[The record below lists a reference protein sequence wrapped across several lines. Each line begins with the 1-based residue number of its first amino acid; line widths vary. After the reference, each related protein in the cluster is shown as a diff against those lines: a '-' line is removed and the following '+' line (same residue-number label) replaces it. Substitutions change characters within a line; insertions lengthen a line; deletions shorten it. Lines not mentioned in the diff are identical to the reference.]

1 MRKHKTFSLSSLF
14 AIGLTISF
22 LLTPAGLSNWFPS
35 SAILFEGKAYA
46 TLPPPSQTPEF
57 RAFWVDAFNP
67 GFKTP
72 QEVTKLIADAKLANA
87 NAIVAQVR
95 RRGDAFYTSAIEP
108 RTIDPSVPPGF
119 DPLQDLIDKAHA
131 ESIEVHAWMVTL
143 PVVSG
148 KKLPTGHVWQTH
160 GPNAPGRDNWA
171 MLTYSGEAQG
181 YLDPGHPDALDYT
194 VSVYLD
200 LLKRYDVDGVQLDY
214 VRYGGPNWGYNPTS
228 IARFNQQ
235 SGRTGKPAPTDPQWM
250 QWRREQVTNL
260 VRKLY
265 VEALAIKPRVKVTAA
280 TIAWGDGP
288 TNDAGWY
295 KTQPYR
301 EVLQDWRAWLEEGII
316 DMAMPMTYQREYKR
330 SQKQAYDRWIEYA
343 KDHQYNRQIAIGP
356 GNYLNYIEDTL
367 EQIRRAEAPSARGNR
382 VAGTVLYSYA
392 SSNLYAN
399 VELRSG
405 ASSRDLPRQ
414 PWKYVPQSNDFFYN
428 ALSHPAEYVDGA
440 TGKTVETVPVWTMP
454 VAIPDMPWKSRPR
467 AGAIAGNLQ
476 QCDRTCDGASLTLQS
491 IRGDG
496 EVRQLRADG
505 TGWFGA
511 IELTPGTYQLKV
523 DGSRIQQTV
532 NVVAGEVTKVNFASL

>member
-1 MRKHKTFSLSSLF
+1 MRNTKTFFLSSLF
-14 AIGLTISF
+14 LIGLTISF
-22 LLTPAGLSNWFPS
+22 LLTPGWFSNFPS
-35 SAILFEGKAYA
+35 RANA
-46 TLPPPSQTPEF
+46 TMPPPTQTAEF

-72 QEVTKLIADAKLANA
+72 QEVTKLIADAQRANA

-108 RTIDPSVPPGF
+108 RTLDPNVPPGF

-131 ESIEVHAWMVTL
+131 AGIEVHAWMVTL

-148 KKLPTGHVWQTH
+148 TKLPAGHVWQQH
-160 GPNAPGRDNWA
+160 GPSAPGSDNWA
-171 MLTYSGEAQG
+171 MLTYGGEAQG

-214 VRYGGPNWGYNPTS
+214 VRYGGPTWGYNPTA

-235 SGRTGKPAPTDPQWM
+235 TGRSGKPAPTDPAWM
-250 QWRREQVTNL
+250 QWRRDQVTNL

-265 VEALAIKPRVKVTAA
+265 VESLAIKPRVKITAA

-288 TNDAGWY
+288 KNDAGWY
-295 KTQPYR
+295 QTQPYK
-301 EVLQDWRAWLEEGII
+301 EVLQDWRAWLEEGIV

-330 SQKQAYDRWIEYA
+330 SQKLAYDHWIEYA

-367 EQIRRAEAPSARGNR
+367 AQVRRAEDPSAKGNH

-392 SSNLYAN
+392 SSNVYTN

-405 ASSRDLPRQ
+405 GSGDLPRQ
-414 PWKYVPQSNDFFYN
+414 PWKYVPQSNDLFYT
-428 ALSHPAEYVDGA
+428 ALSQPSQYVDAA
-440 TGKTVETVPVWTMP
+440 TGKTYETQPVWATAAA
-454 VAIPDMPWKSRPR
+454 VPDMPWKSRPTT
-467 AGAIAGNLQ
+467 GAIAGNLQ
-476 QCDRTCDGASLTLQS
+476 RCDSLRDSFAARTCDGASLTLQS
-491 IRGDG
+491 IDAAGK
-496 EVRQLRADG
+496 VRQLRADG
-505 TGWFGA
+505 KGWFGA
-511 IELTPGTYQLKV
+511 IELSPGTYQLKV
-523 DGSRIQQTV
+523 DGSQIQQTV
-532 NVVAGEVTKVNFASL
+532 NVVAGEVTKINLGAS

>member
-1 MRKHKTFSLSSLF
+1 MSSLF

-22 LLTPAGLSNWFPS
+22 LLTPGWLSNLFPNR
-35 SAILFEGKAYA
+35 AIAIMPA
-46 TLPPPSQTPEF
+46 QTPTSEF

-72 QEVTKLIADAKLANA
+72 QEVTKLIADAQKANA

-108 RTIDPSVPPGF
+108 RTTDPNVPAGF

-131 ESIEVHAWMVTL
+131 AGIEVHAWMVTL

-148 KKLPTGHVWQTH
+148 GKLPANHVWQQH
-160 GPNAPGRDNWA
+160 GPNAPGKDNWA
-171 MLTYSGEAQG
+171 MLISSGEAKG
-181 YLDPGHPDALDYT
+181 FLDPGNPDALDYT

-235 SGRTGKPAPTDPQWM
+235 NGRSGKPAASDPLWM
-250 QWRREQVTNL
+250 QWRRDQVTNL

-265 VEALAIKPRVKVTAA
+265 VEAMAIKPRVKITAA

-288 TNDAGWY
+288 ANDAGWY

-301 EVLQDWRAWLEEGII
+301 EVLQDWRAWLEEGIL
-316 DMAMPMTYQREYKR
+316 DMAMPMTYQREYKPQ
-330 SQKQAYDRWIEYA
+330 QKMGYDHWIEYA

-367 EQIRRAEAPSARGNR
+367 GQIRRAEAPSAKGNR

-392 SSNLYAN
+392 STNIYSN

-405 ASSRDLPRQ
+405 GSGDLPRQ
-414 PWKYVPQSNDFFYN
+414 PWKFLSQSNDWFYN
-428 ALSHPAEYVDGA
+428 ALSQPSQYVDGA
-440 TGKTVETVPVWTMP
+440 TGKTVQTQPVWATP
-454 VAIPDMPWKSRPR
+454 AGIPDMPWKSRPT

-476 QCDRTCDGASLTLQS
+476 QCQGSCDGAGLTLQAVNA
-491 IRGDG
+491 GG
-496 EVRQLRADG
+496 KVRQLRADG
-505 TGWFGA
+505 KGWFGA
-511 IELTPGTYQLKV
+511 IELSPGSYQLKV
-523 DGSRIQQTV
+523 DGSQIQQTV
-532 NVVAGEVTKVNFASL
+532 NVVAGEVTKVNFAAS

>member
-1 MRKHKTFSLSSLF
+1 MRNTKTFFLSSLF
-14 AIGLTISF
+14 LIGLTISF
-22 LLTPAGLSNWFPS
+22 LLTPGWFSNFPS
-35 SAILFEGKAYA
+35 RASA
-46 TLPPPSQTPEF
+46 TMPPQTQTTEF

-72 QEVTKLIADAKLANA
+72 QEVTKLIADAQRANA

-108 RTIDPSVPPGF
+108 RTLDPNVPAGF

-131 ESIEVHAWMVTL
+131 AGIEVHAWMVTL

-148 KKLPTGHVWQTH
+148 AKLPAGHVWQQH
-160 GPNAPGRDNWA
+160 GPSAPGNDNWA
-171 MLTYSGEAQG
+171 MLTYGGEAPG
-181 YLDPGHPDALDYT
+181 FLDPGHPDALDYT

-214 VRYGGPNWGYNPTS
+214 VRYGGPTWGYNPTA

-235 SGRTGKPAPTDPQWM
+235 TGRSGKPAPTDPAWM
-250 QWRREQVTNL
+250 QWRRDQVTNL

-265 VEALAIKPRVKVTAA
+265 VESLAIKPRVKITAA

-288 TNDAGWY
+288 QNDAGWY
-295 KTQPYR
+295 QTQPYK
-301 EVLQDWRAWLEEGII
+301 EVLQDWRAWLEEGIV

-330 SQKQAYDRWIEYA
+330 SQKLAYDRWIEFA

-367 EQIRRAEAPSARGNR
+367 AQVRRAEQPSAKGNH

-392 SSNLYAN
+392 SSNVYTN

-405 ASSRDLPRQ
+405 GSGDLPRQ
-414 PWKYVPQSNDFFYN
+414 PWKYVPQSNDLFYT
-428 ALSHPAEYVDGA
+428 ALSVPSQYVDAA
-440 TGKTVETVPVWTMP
+440 TGKTYETQPVWATAAA
-454 VAIPDMPWKSRPR
+454 VPDMPWKSRPTT
-467 AGAIAGNLQ
+467 GAIAGNLQ
-476 QCDRTCDGASLTLQS
+476 RCAQTCDGASLTLQS
-491 IRGDG
+491 IDAAGQ
-496 EVRQLRADG
+496 VRQLRADG
-505 TGWFGA
+505 KGWFGA
-511 IELTPGTYQLKV
+511 IELSPGTYQLKV
-523 DGSRIQQTV
+523 DGSQIQQTV
-532 NVVAGEVTKVNFASL
+532 NVVAGEVTKINFGAS

>member
-1 MRKHKTFSLSSLF
+1 MRNTKTFFLSSLF
-14 AIGLTISF
+14 LIGLTISF
-22 LLTPAGLSNWFPS
+22 LLTPGWFSNFPS
-35 SAILFEGKAYA
+35 RASA
-46 TLPPPSQTPEF
+46 TMPPQTQTAEF

-72 QEVTKLIADAKLANA
+72 QEVTKLIADAQRANA

-108 RTIDPSVPPGF
+108 RTLDPNVPPGF

-131 ESIEVHAWMVTL
+131 AGIEVHAWMVTL

-148 KKLPTGHVWQTH
+148 TKLPAGHVWQQH
-160 GPNAPGRDNWA
+160 GPSAPGNDNWA
-171 MLTYSGEAQG
+171 MLTYGGEAPG
-181 YLDPGHPDALDYT
+181 FLDPGHPDAVDYT

-214 VRYGGPNWGYNPTS
+214 VRYGGPTWGYNPTA

-235 SGRTGKPAPTDPQWM
+235 TGRSGKPAPTDPAWM
-250 QWRREQVTNL
+250 QWRRDQVTNL

-265 VEALAIKPRVKVTAA
+265 VESLAIKPRVKITAA

-295 KTQPYR
+295 QTQPYK
-301 EVLQDWRAWLEEGII
+301 EVLQDWRAWLEEGIL

-330 SQKQAYDRWIEYA
+330 SQKLAYDRWIEFA

-367 EQIRRAEAPSARGNR
+367 AQVRRAEQPSAKGNN

-392 SSNLYAN
+392 SSNVYTN

-405 ASSRDLPRQ
+405 GSGDLPRQ
-414 PWKYVPQSNDFFYN
+414 PWKYVPQSNDLFYT
-428 ALSHPAEYVDGA
+428 ALSVPSQYVDAA
-440 TGKTVETVPVWTMP
+440 TGKTYETQPVWATTAA
-454 VAIPDMPWKSRPR
+454 VPDMPWKSRPTT
-467 AGAIAGNLQ
+467 GAIAGNLQ
-476 QCDRTCDGASLTLQS
+476 RCAQTCDGASLTLQS
-491 IRGDG
+491 IDAGGR
-496 EVRQLRADG
+496 VRQLRADG
-505 TGWFGA
+505 KGWFGA
-511 IELTPGTYQLKV
+511 IELSPGTYQLKV
-523 DGSRIQQTV
+523 DGSQIQQTV
-532 NVVAGEVTKVNFASL
+532 NVVAGEVTKINFGAS

>member
-1 MRKHKTFSLSSLF
+1 MRNTKTFFLSSLF
-14 AIGLTISF
+14 LIGLTISF
-22 LLTPAGLSNWFPS
+22 LLTPGWFSNFPS
-35 SAILFEGKAYA
+35 RAYA
-46 TLPPPSQTPEF
+46 TMPPQTQTAEF

-72 QEVTKLIADAKLANA
+72 QEVTKLIADAQRANA

-108 RTIDPSVPPGF
+108 RTLDPNVPPGF

-131 ESIEVHAWMVTL
+131 VGIEVHAWMVTL

-148 KKLPTGHVWQTH
+148 AKLPAGHVWQQH
-160 GPNAPGRDNWA
+160 GHSAPGNDNWA
-171 MLTYSGEAQG
+171 MLTYGGEAQG
-181 YLDPGHPDALDYT
+181 YLDPGHPDAVDYT

-214 VRYGGPNWGYNPTS
+214 VRYGGPTWGYNPTA

-235 SGRTGKPAPTDPQWM
+235 TGRSGKPAPTDPAWM
-250 QWRREQVTNL
+250 QWRRDQVTNL

-265 VEALAIKPRVKVTAA
+265 VESLAIKPRVKITAA

-288 TNDAGWY
+288 KNDAGWY
-295 KTQPYR
+295 QTQPYK
-301 EVLQDWRAWLEEGII
+301 EVLQDWRAWLEEGIV

-330 SQKQAYDRWIEYA
+330 SQKLAYDRWIEFA

-367 EQIRRAEAPSARGNR
+367 AQVRRAEQPSAKGNN

-392 SSNLYAN
+392 SSYVYTT

-405 ASSRDLPRQ
+405 GSGDLPRQ
-414 PWKYVPQSNDFFYN
+414 PWKYVPQSNDLFYT
-428 ALSHPAEYVDGA
+428 ALSHPSQYVDAA
-440 TGKTVETVPVWTMP
+440 TGKTYETQPVWATAAA
-454 VAIPDMPWKSRPR
+454 VPDMPWKSRPTT
-467 AGAIAGNLQ
+467 GAIAGNLQ
-476 QCDRTCDGASLTLQS
+476 RCDSLRDSFAARTCDGASLTLQS
-491 IRGDG
+491 IDAAAK
-496 EVRQLRADG
+496 VRQLRADG
-505 TGWFGA
+505 KGWFGA
-511 IELTPGTYQLKV
+511 IELSPGTYQLKV
-523 DGSRIQQTV
+523 DGSQIQQSV
-532 NVVAGEVTKVNFASL
+532 NVVAGEVTKINLGAS

>member
-1 MRKHKTFSLSSLF
+1 MRKPKTFFLSSLF
-14 AIGLTISF
+14 SIGLTISF
-22 LLTPAGLSNWFPS
+22 LLTPGWLSHWFPNR
-35 SAILFEGKAYA
+35 AIAN
-46 TLPPPSQTPEF
+46 PPPQTQTSEF

-108 RTIDPSVPPGF
+108 RTLDPNVPAGF

-131 ESIEVHAWMVTL
+131 AGMEVHAWMVTL

-148 KKLPTGHVWQTH
+148 GKLPAGHIWQQH

-171 MLTYSGEAQG
+171 MLTYGGESKG
-181 YLDPGHPDALDYT
+181 FLDPGHPDALDYT

-214 VRYGGPNWGYNPTS
+214 VRYGGPEWGYNPTA

-235 SGRTGKPAPTDPQWM
+235 TGRTGTPKPSDPAWM
-250 QWRREQVTNL
+250 QWRRDRVTEL

-288 TNDAGWY
+288 KNDEGWY
-295 KTQPYR
+295 KTQPYS

-316 DMAMPMTYQREYKR
+316 DMAMPMTYQREYKPQ
-330 SQKQAYDRWIEYA
+330 QKRGYDNWIEYA

-367 EQIRRAEAPSARGNR
+367 AQIRRAEAPSAKGNQ
-382 VAGTVLYSYA
+382 VVGTVLYSYA
-392 SSNLYAN
+392 SSNVYAN

-405 ASSRDLPRQ
+405 GSGDLPRQ
-414 PWKYVPQSNDFFYN
+414 PWKFVSQSNDWFYN
-428 ALSHPAEYVDGA
+428 ALSHPSQYVDGA
-440 TGKTVETVPVWTMP
+440 TGRTVQTQPVWPTP
-454 VAIPDMPWKSRPR
+454 AAIPDMPWKSRPTM
-467 AGAIAGNLQ
+467 GAIAGMLQ
-476 QCDRTCDGASLTLQS
+476 KCSGTCDGASLTLQA
-491 IRGDG
+491 IDAPGK
-496 EVRQLRADG
+496 VRQLRADG
-505 TGWFGA
+505 KGWFGA
-511 IELTPGTYQLKV
+511 IELAPGTYQLKV
-523 DGSRIQQTV
+523 DGTQIQQTV
-532 NVVAGEVTKVNFASL
+532 NVVAGEVAKMNF

>member
-1 MRKHKTFSLSSLF
+1 MRKTKTFFLSSLF
-14 AIGLTISF
+14 LIGLTISF
-22 LLTPAGLSNWFPS
+22 LLTPGWLSNWFPNR
-35 SAILFEGKAYA
+35 ANA
-46 TLPPPSQTPEF
+46 TMPPQTQTAEF

-72 QEVTKLIADAKLANA
+72 QEVTKLIADAQRANA

-108 RTIDPSVPPGF
+108 RTLDPNVPAGF

-131 ESIEVHAWMVTL
+131 ADIEVHAWMVTL

-148 KKLPTGHVWQTH
+148 TKLPAGHVWQQH
-160 GPNAPGRDNWA
+160 GPSAPGNDNWA
-171 MLTYSGEAQG
+171 MLTYGGEAQG
-181 YLDPGHPDALDYT
+181 YLDPGHPDAVDYT

-214 VRYGGPNWGYNPTS
+214 VRYGGPTWGYNPTA

-235 SGRTGKPAPTDPQWM
+235 TGRSGKPAPTDPAWM

-265 VEALAIKPRVKVTAA
+265 VESLAIKPRVKITAA

-295 KTQPYR
+295 QTQPYK
-301 EVLQDWRAWLEEGII
+301 EVFQDWRAWLEEGIV

-330 SQKQAYDRWIEYA
+330 SQKLAYDRWIEYA

-367 EQIRRAEAPSARGNR
+367 AQVRRAEQPSAKGNNL
-382 VAGTVLYSYA
+382 AGTVLYSYA
-392 SSNLYAN
+392 SSNVYTN

-405 ASSRDLPRQ
+405 GSGDLPRQ
-414 PWKYVPQSNDFFYN
+414 PWKYVPQSNDLFYT
-428 ALSHPAEYVDGA
+428 ALSVPSQYVDAA
-440 TGKTVETVPVWTMP
+440 TGKTYETQPVWATTAA
-454 VAIPDMPWKSRPR
+454 VPDMPWKSRPTT
-467 AGAIAGNLQ
+467 GAIAGNLQ
-476 QCDRTCDGASLTLQS
+476 RCDSLRDSFAARTCDGASLTLQS
-491 IRGDG
+491 IDAAAK
-496 EVRQLRADG
+496 VRQLRADG
-505 TGWFGA
+505 KGWFGA
-511 IELTPGTYQLKV
+511 IELSPGTYQLKV
-523 DGSRIQQTV
+523 DGSQIQQTV
-532 NVVAGEVTKVNFASL
+532 NVVAGEVTKINLGAS

>member
-1 MRKHKTFSLSSLF
+1 MRNTKTFFLSSLF
-14 AIGLTISF
+14 LIGLTISF
-22 LLTPAGLSNWFPS
+22 LLTPGWFSNFPS
-35 SAILFEGKAYA
+35 RAILFEGFANA
-46 TLPPPSQTPEF
+46 TMPPQTQTAEF

-72 QEVTKLIADAKLANA
+72 QEVTKLIADAQRANA

-108 RTIDPSVPPGF
+108 RTLDPNVPPGF

-131 ESIEVHAWMVTL
+131 AGIEVHAWMVTL

-148 KKLPTGHVWQTH
+148 AKLPAGHVWQQH
-160 GPNAPGRDNWA
+160 GPSAPGNDNWA
-171 MLTYSGEAQG
+171 MLTYGGESPG
-181 YLDPGHPDALDYT
+181 FLDPGHPDAVDYT

-200 LLKRYDVDGVQLDY
+200 LIKRYDVDGVQLDY
-214 VRYGGPNWGYNPTS
+214 VRYGGPTWGYNPTA

-235 SGRTGKPAPTDPQWM
+235 TGRSGKPAPTDPAWM
-250 QWRREQVTNL
+250 QWRRDQVTNL

-265 VEALAIKPRVKVTAA
+265 VESLAIKPRVKITAA

-288 TNDAGWY
+288 QNDAGWY
-295 KTQPYR
+295 QTQPYK

-330 SQKQAYDRWIEYA
+330 SQKLAYDRWIEFA

-367 EQIRRAEAPSARGNR
+367 AQVRRAEQPSAKGNH

-392 SSNLYAN
+392 SSNVYTN

-405 ASSRDLPRQ
+405 GSGDLPRQ
-414 PWKYVPQSNDFFYN
+414 PWKYVPQSNDLFYT
-428 ALSHPAEYVDGA
+428 ALSQPSQYVDAA
-440 TGKTVETVPVWTMP
+440 TGKTYETQPVWATAAA
-454 VAIPDMPWKSRPR
+454 VPDMPWKSRPTT
-467 AGAIAGNLQ
+467 GAIAGNLQ
-476 QCDRTCDGASLTLQS
+476 QCTQTCDGASLTLQS
-491 IRGDG
+491 IDAAAK
-496 EVRQLRADG
+496 VRQLRADG
-505 TGWFGA
+505 KGWFGA
-511 IELTPGTYQLKV
+511 IELSPGTYQLKV
-523 DGSRIQQTV
+523 DSSQIQQTV
-532 NVVAGEVTKVNFASL
+532 NVVAGEVTKVNFGAS

>member
-1 MRKHKTFSLSSLF
+1 MRKHKTFYLSSLF

-22 LLTPAGLSNWFPS
+22 LLTPGWLSNWFPS
-35 SAILFEGKAYA
+35 RAMALM
-46 TLPPPSQTPEF
+46 PPQTRTSEF

-72 QEVTKLIADAKLANA
+72 QEVTKLIADAQRANA

-108 RTIDPSVPPGF
+108 RTLDPNVPAGF

-131 ESIEVHAWMVTL
+131 AGIEVHAWMVTL

-148 KKLPTGHVWQTH
+148 GKLPPNHVWQQH
-160 GPNAPGRDNWA
+160 GPDAPGSDNWA
-171 MLTYSGEAQG
+171 MLTEGGEAKG
-181 YLDPGHPDALDYT
+181 FLDPGHPDALDYT

-235 SGRTGKPAPTDPQWM
+235 NARSGKPAASDPLWM
-250 QWRREQVTNL
+250 QWRRDQVTNL

-265 VEALAIKPRVKVTAA
+265 VEALAIKPRVKITAA

-288 TNDAGWY
+288 SNDAGWY
-295 KTQPYR
+295 KTQPYQ
-301 EVLQDWRAWLEEGII
+301 EVLQDWRAWLEEGIL
-316 DMAMPMTYQREYKR
+316 DMAMPMTYQREYKPQ
-330 SQKQAYDRWIEYA
+330 QKLGYNHWIEYA

-367 EQIRRAEAPSARGNR
+367 AQIRRAEAPSAQGNH

-392 SSNLYAN
+392 SSNVYAN

-405 ASSRDLPRQ
+405 GSSGDLPRQ
-414 PWKYVPQSNDFFYN
+414 PWKYVPQSNDLFYT
-428 ALSHPAEYVDGA
+428 ALSVPSQYVDGA
-440 TGKTVETVPVWTMP
+440 TGKTIQTQPVWAMP
-454 VAIPDMPWKSRPR
+454 AVVPDMPWKSRPT

-476 QCDRTCDGASLTLQS
+476 KCDRTCDGASLTLQA
-491 IRGDG
+491 INAGG
-496 EVRQLRADG
+496 KVRQLRADG
-505 TGWFGA
+505 KGWFGA
-511 IELTPGTYQLKV
+511 IELSPGTYQLKV
-523 DGSRIQQTV
+523 DGSQIQQTV

>member
-1 MRKHKTFSLSSLF
+1 MRKTKTFFLSSLF
-14 AIGLTISF
+14 LIGLTISF
-22 LLTPAGLSNWFPS
+22 LLTPGWLSNWFPNR
-35 SAILFEGKAYA
+35 ANA
-46 TLPPPSQTPEF
+46 TMPPQTQTAEF

-72 QEVTKLIADAKLANA
+72 QEVTKLIADAQRANA

-108 RTIDPSVPPGF
+108 RTLDPNVPAGF

-131 ESIEVHAWMVTL
+131 ADIEVHAWMVTL

-148 KKLPTGHVWQTH
+148 TKLPAGHVWQQH
-160 GPNAPGRDNWA
+160 GPSAPGNDNWA
-171 MLTYSGEAQG
+171 MLTYGGEAQG
-181 YLDPGHPDALDYT
+181 YLDPGHPDAVDYT

-214 VRYGGPNWGYNPTS
+214 VRYGGPTWGYNPTA

-235 SGRTGKPAPTDPQWM
+235 TGRSGKPAPTDPAWM

-265 VEALAIKPRVKVTAA
+265 VESLAIKPRVKITAA

-295 KTQPYR
+295 QTQPYK
-301 EVLQDWRAWLEEGII
+301 EVFQDWRAWLEEGIV

-330 SQKQAYDRWIEYA
+330 SQKLAYDRWIEYA

-367 EQIRRAEAPSARGNR
+367 AQVRRAEQPSAKGNNL
-382 VAGTVLYSYA
+382 AGTVLYSYA
-392 SSNLYAN
+392 SSNVYTN

-405 ASSRDLPRQ
+405 GSGDLPRQ
-414 PWKYVPQSNDFFYN
+414 PWKYVPQSNDLFYT
-428 ALSHPAEYVDGA
+428 ALSVPSQYVDAA
-440 TGKTVETVPVWTMP
+440 TGKTYETQPVWATTAA
-454 VAIPDMPWKSRPR
+454 VPDMPWKSRPTT
-467 AGAIAGNLQ
+467 GAIAGNLQ
-476 QCDRTCDGASLTLQS
+476 RCAQTCDGASLTLQS
-491 IRGDG
+491 IDADG
-496 EVRQLRADG
+496 AVRQLRADG
-505 TGWFGA
+505 KGWFGA
-511 IELTPGTYQLKV
+511 IELSPGTYQLKV
-523 DGSRIQQTV
+523 DGSQIQQTV
-532 NVVAGEVTKVNFASL
+532 NVVAGEVTKINFGAS

>member
-1 MRKHKTFSLSSLF
+1 MRNTKTFFLSSLF
-14 AIGLTISF
+14 LIGLTISF
-22 LLTPAGLSNWFPS
+22 LLTPGWFSNFPS
-35 SAILFEGKAYA
+35 RAILFEGFANA
-46 TLPPPSQTPEF
+46 TMPPQTQTAEF

-72 QEVTKLIADAKLANA
+72 QEVTKLIADAQRANA

-108 RTIDPSVPPGF
+108 RTLDPNVPAGF

-131 ESIEVHAWMVTL
+131 AGIEVHAWMVTL

-148 KKLPTGHVWQTH
+148 TKLPAGHVWQQH
-160 GPNAPGRDNWA
+160 GPSAPGSDNWA
-171 MLTYSGEAQG
+171 MLTYGGEAQG
-181 YLDPGHPDALDYT
+181 YLDPGHPDAVDYT

-214 VRYGGPNWGYNPTS
+214 VRYGGPTWGYNPTA

-235 SGRTGKPAPTDPQWM
+235 TGRSGKPAPTDPAWM
-250 QWRREQVTNL
+250 QWRRDQVTNL

-265 VEALAIKPRVKVTAA
+265 VESLAIKPRVKITAA

-288 TNDAGWY
+288 ANEAGWY
-295 KTQPYR
+295 QTQPYK
-301 EVLQDWRAWLEEGII
+301 EVLQDWRAWLEEGIV

-330 SQKQAYDRWIEYA
+330 SQKLAYDNWIEYA

-367 EQIRRAEAPSARGNR
+367 AQVRRAEQPSAKGNN

-392 SSNLYAN
+392 SSNVYTN

-405 ASSRDLPRQ
+405 GSGDLPRQ
-414 PWKYVPQSNDFFYN
+414 PWKYLSQSNDWFYT
-428 ALSHPAEYVDGA
+428 ALSQPSQYVDGA
-440 TGKTVETVPVWTMP
+440 TGKTVETQPVWTTAAA
-454 VAIPDMPWKSRPR
+454 VPDMPWKSRPTT
-467 AGAIAGNLQ
+467 GAIAGNLQ
-476 QCDRTCDGASLTLQS
+476 RCDRTCDGASLTLQS
-491 IRGDG
+491 IDAAGV
-496 EVRQLRADG
+496 VRQLRADG
-505 TGWFGA
+505 KGWFGA
-511 IELTPGTYQLKV
+511 IELSPGTYQLKV
-523 DGSRIQQTV
+523 
-532 NVVAGEVTKVNFASL
+532 

>member
-1 MRKHKTFSLSSLF
+1 MRNTKTFFLSSLF
-14 AIGLTISF
+14 LIGLTISF
-22 LLTPAGLSNWFPS
+22 LLTPGWFSNFPS
-35 SAILFEGKAYA
+35 RASA
-46 TLPPPSQTPEF
+46 TMPPQTQTAEF

-72 QEVTKLIADAKLANA
+72 QEVTKLIADAQRANA

-108 RTIDPSVPPGF
+108 RTLDPNVPAGF

-131 ESIEVHAWMVTL
+131 AGIEVHAWMVTL

-148 KKLPTGHVWQTH
+148 TKLPAGHVWQQH
-160 GPNAPGRDNWA
+160 GSSAPGNDNWA
-171 MLTYSGEAQG
+171 MLTYGGEAPG
-181 YLDPGHPDALDYT
+181 FLDPGHPDAVDYT

-214 VRYGGPNWGYNPTS
+214 VRYGGPTWGYNPTA

-235 SGRTGKPAPTDPQWM
+235 TGRSGKPAPTDPAWM

-265 VEALAIKPRVKVTAA
+265 VESLAIKPRVKITAA

-288 TNDAGWY
+288 QNDAGWY
-295 KTQPYR
+295 QTQPYK
-301 EVLQDWRAWLEEGII
+301 EVLQDWRAWLEEGIV

-330 SQKQAYDRWIEYA
+330 SQKLAYDHWIEFA

-367 EQIRRAEAPSARGNR
+367 AQVRRAEDPSAKGNH

-392 SSNLYAN
+392 SSNVYTN

-405 ASSRDLPRQ
+405 GSGDLPRQ
-414 PWKYVPQSNDFFYN
+414 PWKYVPQSNDLFYT
-428 ALSHPAEYVDGA
+428 ALSVPSQYVDAA
-440 TGKTVETVPVWTMP
+440 TGKTYETQPVWATAAA
-454 VAIPDMPWKSRPR
+454 VPDMPWKSRPTT
-467 AGAIAGNLQ
+467 GAIAGNLQ
-476 QCDRTCDGASLTLQS
+476 RCDSLRDSFAARTCDGASLTLQS
-491 IRGDG
+491 IDAAGQ
-496 EVRQLRADG
+496 VRQLRADG
-505 TGWFGA
+505 KGWFGA
-511 IELTPGTYQLKV
+511 IELSPGTYQLKV
-523 DGSRIQQTV
+523 DGSQIQQTV
-532 NVVAGEVTKVNFASL
+532 NVVAGEVTKINLGAS

>member
-1 MRKHKTFSLSSLF
+1 MRNTKTFFLSSLF
-14 AIGLTISF
+14 LIGLTISF
-22 LLTPAGLSNWFPS
+22 LLTPGWFSNFPS
-35 SAILFEGKAYA
+35 RASA
-46 TLPPPSQTPEF
+46 TMPPQTQTAEF

-72 QEVTKLIADAKLANA
+72 QEVTKLIADAQRANA

-108 RTIDPSVPPGF
+108 RTLDPNVPPGF

-131 ESIEVHAWMVTL
+131 AGIEVHAWMVTL

-148 KKLPTGHVWQTH
+148 TKLPAGHVWQQH
-160 GPNAPGRDNWA
+160 GPSAQGNDNWA
-171 MLTYSGEAQG
+171 MLTYGGEAPG
-181 YLDPGHPDALDYT
+181 FLDPGHPDAVDYT

-214 VRYGGPNWGYNPTS
+214 VRYGGPTWGYNPTA

-235 SGRTGKPAPTDPQWM
+235 TGRSGKPAPTDPAWM
-250 QWRREQVTNL
+250 QWRRDQVTNL

-265 VEALAIKPRVKVTAA
+265 VESLAIKPRVKITAA

-295 KTQPYR
+295 QTQPYK
-301 EVLQDWRAWLEEGII
+301 EVLQDWRAWLEEGIV

-330 SQKQAYDRWIEYA
+330 SQKLAYDRWIEFA

-367 EQIRRAEAPSARGNR
+367 AQVRRAENPSAKGNH

-392 SSNLYAN
+392 SSNVYTN

-405 ASSRDLPRQ
+405 GSGDLPRQ
-414 PWKYVPQSNDFFYN
+414 PWKYVPQSNDLFYT
-428 ALSHPAEYVDGA
+428 ALSVPSQYVDAA
-440 TGKTVETVPVWTMP
+440 TGKTYETQPVWTTAAA
-454 VAIPDMPWKSRPR
+454 VPDMPWKSR
-467 AGAIAGNLQ
+467 ATTGAIAGNLQ
-476 QCDRTCDGASLTLQS
+476 RCDSLRDSFAARTCDGASLTLQS
-491 IRGDG
+491 IDASGV
-496 EVRQLRADG
+496 VRQLRADG
-505 TGWFGA
+505 KGWFGA
-511 IELTPGTYQLKV
+511 IELSPGTYQLNV
-523 DGSRIQQTV
+523 DGSQIQQTV
-532 NVVAGEVTKVNFASL
+532 NVVAGEVTKINLGAS

>member
-1 MRKHKTFSLSSLF
+1 MRNTKTLFLSSLF

-22 LLTPAGLSNWFPS
+22 LLTPGWLSNLFPS
-35 SAILFEGKAYA
+35 RANAIM
-46 TLPPPSQTPEF
+46 PPLTPTSEF

-72 QEVTKLIADAKLANA
+72 QEVTKLIADAQRANA

-108 RTIDPSVPPGF
+108 RTIDPNVPAGF

-131 ESIEVHAWMVTL
+131 AGIEVHAWMVTL

-148 KKLPTGHVWQTH
+148 GELPVNHVWQEH
-160 GPNAPGRDNWA
+160 GPNASGKDNWA
-171 MLTYSGEAQG
+171 MLISSGEAKG
-181 YLDPGHPDALDYT
+181 FLDPGNPDALDYT

-235 SGRTGKPAPTDPQWM
+235 NGRSGKPAPTDPLWM
-250 QWRREQVTNL
+250 QWRRDQVTNL

-265 VEALAIKPRVKVTAA
+265 VEAMAIKPRVKITAA

-288 TNDAGWY
+288 ANDAGWY

-301 EVLQDWRAWLEEGII
+301 EVLQDWRAWLEEGIL
-316 DMAMPMTYQREYKR
+316 DMAMPMTYQREYKPQ
-330 SQKQAYDRWIEYA
+330 QKMGYDRWIEYA

-367 EQIRRAEAPSARGNR
+367 AQIRRAQTPSAKGNN
-382 VAGTVLYSYA
+382 VVGTVLYSYA
-392 SSNLYAN
+392 SSNVYTN
-399 VELRSG
+399 GDLRSG
-405 ASSRDLPRQ
+405 GSGDLPRQ
-414 PWKYVPQSNDFFYN
+414 PWKYVPQTNDLFYN
-428 ALSHPAEYVDGA
+428 ALSQPSQYVDAA
-440 TGKTVETVPVWTMP
+440 TGRTIQTQPVWTIP
-454 VAIPDMPWKSRPR
+454 AKVPDMPWKSRPT

-476 QCDRTCDGASLTLQS
+476 LCDRSCDGAGLTLQAVNA
-491 IRGDG
+491 GG
-496 EVRQLRADG
+496 KVRQLRADG
-505 TGWFGA
+505 KGWFGA
-511 IELTPGTYQLKV
+511 IELSPGSYQLKV
-523 DGSRIQQTV
+523 DGSQIQQTV
-532 NVVAGEVTKVNFASL
+532 NVVAGEVANVNFAGL

>member
-1 MRKHKTFSLSSLF
+1 MRTHKTFYLSSLF
-14 AIGLTISF
+14 AIGLTIS
-22 LLTPAGLSNWFPS
+22 LLLANGGLLNWFPS
-35 SAILFEGKAYA
+35 RALAL
-46 TLPPPSQTPEF
+46 TPPAQTAEF

-72 QEVTKLIADAKLANA
+72 QEVTKLIADAQRANA

-108 RTIDPSVPPGF
+108 RTIDPNVPPGF
-119 DPLQDLIDKAHA
+119 DPLQDLIEKAHA
-131 ESIEVHAWMVTL
+131 AGIEVHAWMVTL

-148 KKLPTGHVWQTH
+148 KKLPANHVWQQH
-160 GPNAPGRDNWA
+160 GSNAPGRDNWA
-171 MLTYSGEAQG
+171 MLTSSGEAPG
-181 YLDPGHPDALDYT
+181 FLDPGHPDALDYT

-200 LLKRYDVDGVQLDY
+200 LLKHYDVDGVQLDY

-235 SGRTGKPAPTDPQWM
+235 TGRTGKPAPTDPVWM

-265 VEALAIKPRVKVTAA
+265 VEALAIKPQVKVTAA

-288 TNDAGWY
+288 ANDAGWY
-295 KTQPYR
+295 KTQPYQ

-367 EQIRRAEAPSARGNR
+367 DQIRRAEAPSAHGNR

-414 PWKYVPQSNDFFYN
+414 PWKYVPQSNDLFYT
-428 ALSHPAEYVDGA
+428 ALSQPAAYVDGA
-440 TGKTVETVPVWTMP
+440 TGKTIETQPVW
-454 VAIPDMPWKSRPR
+454 AIPAAVPDMPWKSRPR
-467 AGAIAGNLQ
+467 AGAIAGNLL
-476 QCDRTCDGASLTLQS
+476 QCERTCDGASLTLQP
-491 IRGDG
+491 IRGNS

-511 IELTPGTYQLKV
+511 IELAPGTYQLKV
-523 DGSRIQQTV
+523 DGDRIQQTV
-532 NVVAGEVTKVNFASL
+532 NVVAGKVTNISLQ

>member
-1 MRKHKTFSLSSLF
+1 MRKPKTFFLSSLF
-14 AIGLTISF
+14 SIGLIISF
-22 LLTPAGLSNWFPS
+22 LLTPGWFPNR
-35 SAILFEGKAYA
+35 ANAL
-46 TLPPPSQTPEF
+46 TPPLPQTAEF

-72 QEVTKLIADAKLANA
+72 QEVTKLIADAQRANA

-108 RTIDPSVPPGF
+108 RTLDPNVPAGF

-131 ESIEVHAWMVTL
+131 TGMEVHAWMVTL

-148 KKLPTGHVWQTH
+148 GKLPANHVWQQH

-171 MLTYSGEAQG
+171 MLTSSGEAKG
-181 YLDPGHPDALDYT
+181 FLDPGHPDALDYT

-214 VRYGGPNWGYNPTS
+214 VRYGGPNWGYNPTA

-235 SGRTGKPAPTDPQWM
+235 TGRTGKPAPADPAWM
-250 QWRREQVTNL
+250 QWRRDQVTNL

-288 TNDAGWY
+288 KNDEAWY

-301 EVLQDWRAWLEEGII
+301 EVLQDWRGWLEEGIV
-316 DMAMPMTYQREYKR
+316 DMAMPMTYQREYKPQ
-330 SQKQAYDRWIEYA
+330 QKRGYDNWIEYA

-367 EQIRRAEAPSARGNR
+367 GQIRRAEAPSAKGNH

-392 SSNLYAN
+392 STNIYSN

-405 ASSRDLPRQ
+405 GSGDLPRQ
-414 PWKYVPQSNDFFYN
+414 PWKFLSQSNDWFYT
-428 ALSHPAEYVDGA
+428 ALSQPSQYVDGA
-440 TGKTVETVPVWTMP
+440 TGKTVQTQPVWATP
-454 VAIPDMPWKSRPR
+454 VGIPDMPWKSRPTL
-467 AGAIAGNLQ
+467 GAIAGMLQ
-476 QCDRTCDGASLTLQS
+476 KCDSLRDSFASRTCDGANLTLQAIDAGS
-491 IRGDG
+491 K
-496 EVRQLRADG
+496 VRQLRADG
-505 TGWFGA
+505 KGWFGA
-511 IELTPGTYQLKV
+511 IELSPGTYQLKV
-523 DGSRIQQTV
+523 DGSQIQQTV
-532 NVVAGEVTKVNFASL
+532 NVVAGAVTKINFGAS

>member
-1 MRKHKTFSLSSLF
+1 MRKTKTFFLSSLF
-14 AIGLTISF
+14 LIGLTISF
-22 LLTPAGLSNWFPS
+22 LLIPGWFSNFPNR
-35 SAILFEGKAYA
+35 ANA
-46 TLPPPSQTPEF
+46 TLPPQTAEF

-72 QEVTKLIADAKLANA
+72 QEVTKLIADAQRANA

-108 RTIDPSVPPGF
+108 RTLDPNVPAGF

-131 ESIEVHAWMVTL
+131 AGIEVHAWMVTL

-148 KKLPTGHVWQTH
+148 TKLPAGHVWQQH
-160 GPNAPGRDNWA
+160 GPSAPGNDNWA
-171 MLTYSGEAQG
+171 MLTYGGEAQG
-181 YLDPGHPDALDYT
+181 YLDPGHPDAVDYT

-214 VRYGGPNWGYNPTS
+214 VRYGGPTWGYNPTA

-235 SGRTGKPAPTDPQWM
+235 TGRSGKPTPTDPAWM

-265 VEALAIKPRVKVTAA
+265 VESLAIKPRVKITAA

-295 KTQPYR
+295 QTQPYK
-301 EVLQDWRAWLEEGII
+301 EVLQDWRAWLEEGIV

-330 SQKQAYDRWIEYA
+330 SQKLAYDNWIEYA

-367 EQIRRAEAPSARGNR
+367 AQVRRAEQPSAKGNNL
-382 VAGTVLYSYA
+382 AGTVLYSYA
-392 SSNLYAN
+392 SSNVYTN

-405 ASSRDLPRQ
+405 GSGDLPRQ
-414 PWKYVPQSNDFFYN
+414 PWKYVPQSNDLFYT
-428 ALSHPAEYVDGA
+428 ALSQPSQYVDAA
-440 TGKTVETVPVWTMP
+440 TGKTYETQPVWATAAA
-454 VAIPDMPWKSRPR
+454 VPDMPWKSRPTT
-467 AGAIAGNLQ
+467 GAIAGNLQ
-476 QCDRTCDGASLTLQS
+476 RCDSLRDSFASRTCDGASLTLQS
-491 IRGDG
+491 IDATAK
-496 EVRQLRADG
+496 VRQLRADG
-505 TGWFGA
+505 KGWFGA
-511 IELTPGTYQLKV
+511 IELSPGTYQLKV
-523 DGSRIQQTV
+523 DGSQIQQTV
-532 NVVAGEVTKVNFASL
+532 NVVAGEVTKINFGAS

>member
-1 MRKHKTFSLSSLF
+1 MPKPKTFFLSSLF
-14 AIGLTISF
+14 LIGLTISF
-22 LLTPAGLSNWFPS
+22 LLTPGWLSNWFPNR
-35 SAILFEGKAYA
+35 ANA
-46 TLPPPSQTPEF
+46 TMPPQTQTAEF

-72 QEVTKLIADAKLANA
+72 QEVTKLIADAQRANA

-108 RTIDPSVPPGF
+108 RTLDPNVPAGF

-131 ESIEVHAWMVTL
+131 AGIEVHAWMVTL

-148 KKLPTGHVWQTH
+148 TKLPAGHVWQQH
-160 GPNAPGRDNWA
+160 GPSAPGNDNWA
-171 MLTYSGEAQG
+171 MLTYGGESPG
-181 YLDPGHPDALDYT
+181 FLDPGHPDALDYT

-214 VRYGGPNWGYNPTS
+214 VRYGGPTWGYNPTA

-235 SGRTGKPAPTDPQWM
+235 TGRSGKPAPTDPAWM

-265 VEALAIKPRVKVTAA
+265 VESLAIKPRVKITAA

-288 TNDAGWY
+288 QNDAGWY
-295 KTQPYR
+295 QTQPYK
-301 EVLQDWRAWLEEGII
+301 EVLQDWRAWLEEGIV

-330 SQKQAYDRWIEYA
+330 SQKLAYDNWIEYA

-367 EQIRRAEAPSARGNR
+367 GQIRRAEQPSAKGNH

-392 SSNLYAN
+392 SSNVYTN

-405 ASSRDLPRQ
+405 GSGDLPRQ
-414 PWKYVPQSNDFFYN
+414 PWKYVPQSNDLFYT
-428 ALSHPAEYVDGA
+428 ALSQPSQYVDAA
-440 TGKTVETVPVWTMP
+440 TGKTVQTQPVWATTAA
-454 VAIPDMPWKSRPR
+454 VPDMPWKSRPTT
-467 AGAIAGNLQ
+467 GAIAGNLQ
-476 QCDRTCDGASLTLQS
+476 RCAQTCDGASLTLQS
-491 IRGDG
+491 IDAAGK
-496 EVRQLRADG
+496 VRQLRADG
-505 TGWFGA
+505 KGWFGA
-511 IELTPGTYQLKV
+511 IELSPGTYQLKV
-523 DGSRIQQTV
+523 DGSQIQQTV

>member
-1 MRKHKTFSLSSLF
+1 MRNTKTFFLSSLF
-14 AIGLTISF
+14 LIGLTISF
-22 LLTPAGLSNWFPS
+22 LLTPGWFSNFPS
-35 SAILFEGKAYA
+35 RAILFEGNAYA
-46 TLPPPSQTPEF
+46 TMPPQTQTAEF

-72 QEVTKLIADAKLANA
+72 QEVTKLIADAQRANA

-108 RTIDPSVPPGF
+108 RTLDPNVPPGF

-131 ESIEVHAWMVTL
+131 AGIEVHAWMVTL

-148 KKLPTGHVWQTH
+148 AKLPAGHVWQQH
-160 GPNAPGRDNWA
+160 GPSAPGNDNWA
-171 MLTYSGEAQG
+171 MLTYGGEAPG
-181 YLDPGHPDALDYT
+181 FLDPGHPDAVDYT

-214 VRYGGPNWGYNPTS
+214 VRYGGPTWGYNPTA

-235 SGRTGKPAPTDPQWM
+235 TGRSGKPAPTDPAWM
-250 QWRREQVTNL
+250 QWRRDQVTNL

-265 VEALAIKPRVKVTAA
+265 VESLAIKPRVKISAA

-288 TNDAGWY
+288 QNDAGWY
-295 KTQPYR
+295 QTQPYK
-301 EVLQDWRAWLEEGII
+301 EVLQDWRAWLEEGIL

-330 SQKQAYDRWIEYA
+330 SQKLAYDRWIEYA

-367 EQIRRAEAPSARGNR
+367 AQVRRAEQPSAKGNH

-392 SSNLYAN
+392 SSNVYTN

-405 ASSRDLPRQ
+405 GSGDLPRQ
-414 PWKYVPQSNDFFYN
+414 PWKYVPQSNDLFYT
-428 ALSHPAEYVDGA
+428 ALSVPSQYVDAA
-440 TGKTVETVPVWTMP
+440 TGKTYETQPVWATAAA
-454 VAIPDMPWKSRPR
+454 VPDMPWKSRPTT
-467 AGAIAGNLQ
+467 GAIAGNLQ
-476 QCDRTCDGASLTLQS
+476 RCDQTCDGASLTLQS
-491 IRGDG
+491 IDAFGV
-496 EVRQLRADG
+496 VRQLRADG
-505 TGWFGA
+505 KGWFGA
-511 IELTPGTYQLKV
+511 IELSPGTYQLKV
-523 DGSRIQQTV
+523 DGSQIQQTV
-532 NVVAGEVTKVNFASL
+532 NVVVGEVTKINLGAS

>member
-1 MRKHKTFSLSSLF
+1 MRNTKTFFLSSLF
-14 AIGLTISF
+14 LIGLTISF
-22 LLTPAGLSNWFPS
+22 LLTPGWFSNFPS
-35 SAILFEGKAYA
+35 RAILFEGNAYA
-46 TLPPPSQTPEF
+46 TMPPQTQTAEF

-72 QEVTKLIADAKLANA
+72 QEVTKLIADAQRANA

-108 RTIDPSVPPGF
+108 RTLDPNVPPGF

-131 ESIEVHAWMVTL
+131 AGIEVHAWMVTL

-148 KKLPTGHVWQTH
+148 TKLPAGHVWQQH
-160 GPNAPGRDNWA
+160 GPSAPGSDNWA
-171 MLTYSGEAQG
+171 MLTYGGEAQG

-214 VRYGGPNWGYNPTS
+214 VRYGGPTWGYNPTA

-235 SGRTGKPAPTDPQWM
+235 TGRSGKPAPTDPAWM

-265 VEALAIKPRVKVTAA
+265 VESLAIKPRVKITAA

-288 TNDAGWY
+288 QNDAGWY
-295 KTQPYR
+295 QTQPYK
-301 EVLQDWRAWLEEGII
+301 EVLQDWRAWLEEGIV

-330 SQKQAYDRWIEYA
+330 SQKLAYDRWIEYA

-367 EQIRRAEAPSARGNR
+367 AQVRRAEQPSAKGNH

-392 SSNLYAN
+392 SSNVYTN

-405 ASSRDLPRQ
+405 GSGDLPRQ
-414 PWKYVPQSNDFFYN
+414 PWKYVPQSNDLFYT
-428 ALSHPAEYVDGA
+428 ALSVPSQYVDAA
-440 TGKTVETVPVWTMP
+440 TGKTYETQPVWATAAA
-454 VAIPDMPWKSRPR
+454 VPDMPWKSRPTT
-467 AGAIAGNLQ
+467 GAIAGNLQ
-476 QCDRTCDGASLTLQS
+476 RCAQTCDGASLTLQS
-491 IRGDG
+491 IDAAGQ
-496 EVRQLRADG
+496 VRQLRADG
-505 TGWFGA
+505 KGWFGA
-511 IELTPGTYQLKV
+511 IELSPGTYQLKV
-523 DGSRIQQTV
+523 DGSQIQQTV
-532 NVVAGEVTKVNFASL
+532 NVVAGEVTKINLGAS

>member
-1 MRKHKTFSLSSLF
+1 MRKPKTFFLSSWF

-22 LLTPAGLSNWFPS
+22 LLIPGWFSNLQNR
-35 SAILFEGKAYA
+35 ANA
-46 TLPPPSQTPEF
+46 TLPPQTAEF

-72 QEVTKLIADAKLANA
+72 QEVTKLIADAQRANA

-95 RRGDAFYTSAIEP
+95 RRGDAFYTSSIEP
-108 RTIDPSVPPGF
+108 RTIDPNVPPGF

-131 ESIEVHAWMVTL
+131 AGIEVHAWMVTL

-148 KKLPTGHVWQTH
+148 SKLPAGHVWQTH
-160 GPNAPGRDNWA
+160 GPSAPGRDNWA
-171 MLTYSGEAQG
+171 MLTSRGESPG
-181 YLDPGHPDALDYT
+181 FLDPGHPDALDYT

-235 SGRTGKPAPTDPQWM
+235 TGRTGKPAPADPAWM

-265 VEALAIKPRVKVTAA
+265 VEALAIKPRLKITAA

-288 TNDAGWY
+288 KNDRDWMQ
-295 KTQPYR
+295 TQPYK
-301 EVLQDWRAWLEEGII
+301 EVLQDWRAWLEEGIL

-330 SQKQAYDRWIEYA
+330 SQKLAYDNWIEYA

-367 EQIRRAEAPSARGNR
+367 AQVRRAEAPSAKGNHI
-382 VAGTVLYSYA
+382 AGTVLYSYA
-392 SSNLYAN
+392 SSNIYAN

-414 PWKYVPQSNDFFYN
+414 PWKFVPQSNDLFYT
-428 ALSHPAEYVDGA
+428 ALSQPSQYVDGA
-440 TGKTVETVPVWTMP
+440 TGRTVQTQPVWATA
-454 VAIPDMPWKSRPR
+454 VAVPDMPWKSRPT
-467 AGAIAGNLQ
+467 AGAIAGVLQ
-476 QCDRTCDGASLTLQS
+476 KCDSLRDSFAARTCDGASLTLQP
-491 IRGDG
+491 IGAG
-496 EVRQLRADG
+496 GKVRQLRADG
-505 TGWFGA
+505 KGWFGA
-511 IELTPGTYQLKV
+511 IELSPGSYLLKLEANQV
-523 DGSRIQQTV
+523 QQTV
-532 NVVAGEVTKVNFASL
+532 DVVAGEVTKVDFASL

>member
-1 MRKHKTFSLSSLF
+1 MRKTKTFFLSSLF
-14 AIGLTISF
+14 LIGLTISF
-22 LLTPAGLSNWFPS
+22 LLTPGWFSNFPS
-35 SAILFEGKAYA
+35 GANALM
-46 TLPPPSQTPEF
+46 PPQTQTAEF

-72 QEVTKLIADAKLANA
+72 QEVTKLIADAQRANA

-108 RTIDPSVPPGF
+108 RTLDPNVPAGF
-119 DPLQDLIDKAHA
+119 DPLQDVIDKAHA
-131 ESIEVHAWMVTL
+131 AGIEVYAWMVTL

-148 KKLPTGHVWQTH
+148 SKLPAGHVWQQH
-160 GPNAPGRDNWA
+160 GPSAPGSANWA
-171 MLTYSGEAQG
+171 MLTYGGESPG
-181 YLDPGHPDALDYT
+181 FLDPGHPDAVDYT

-214 VRYGGPNWGYNPTS
+214 VRYGGPTWGYNPTA

-235 SGRTGKPAPTDPQWM
+235 TGRSGKPAPTDPAWM

-265 VEALAIKPRVKVTAA
+265 VESLAIKPRVKITAA

-295 KTQPYR
+295 QTQPYK
-301 EVLQDWRAWLEEGII
+301 EVLQDWRAWLEEGIV

-330 SQKQAYDRWIEYA
+330 SQKLAYDHWIEFA

-367 EQIRRAEAPSARGNR
+367 GQIRRAEEPSAKGNH

-392 SSNLYAN
+392 SSNVYTN

-405 ASSRDLPRQ
+405 GSGDLPRQ
-414 PWKYVPQSNDFFYN
+414 PWKYVPQSNDLFYT
-428 ALSHPAEYVDGA
+428 ALSQPSQYVDAA
-440 TGKTVETVPVWTMP
+440 TGKTYETQPVWATAAA
-454 VAIPDMPWKSRPR
+454 VPDMPWKSRPTT
-467 AGAIAGNLQ
+467 GAIAGNLQ
-476 QCDRTCDGASLTLQS
+476 RCDSLRDSFASRTCDGANLTLQS
-491 IRGDG
+491 IDAAGK
-496 EVRQLRADG
+496 VRQLRADG
-505 TGWFGA
+505 KGWFGA
-511 IELTPGTYQLKV
+511 IELSPGTYQLKV
-523 DGSRIQQTV
+523 DGSQIQQTV
-532 NVVAGEVTKVNFASL
+532 NVVAGEVTKINLGAS

>member
-1 MRKHKTFSLSSLF
+1 MRNTKTLFLSSLF

-22 LLTPAGLSNWFPS
+22 LLTPGWLSNLFPNR
-35 SAILFEGKAYA
+35 AIAIM
-46 TLPPPSQTPEF
+46 PPLTPTSEF

-72 QEVTKLIADAKLANA
+72 QEVTKLIADAQRANA

-108 RTIDPSVPPGF
+108 RTTDPNVPAGF

-131 ESIEVHAWMVTL
+131 AGIEVHAWMVTL

-148 KKLPTGHVWQTH
+148 GKLPANHVWQQH
-160 GPNAPGRDNWA
+160 GPNASGKDNWA
-171 MLTYSGEAQG
+171 MLISSGEAKG
-181 YLDPGHPDALDYT
+181 FLDPGNPDALDYT

-235 SGRTGKPAPTDPQWM
+235 NGRSGKPAASDPLWM
-250 QWRREQVTNL
+250 QWRRDQVTNL

-265 VEALAIKPRVKVTAA
+265 VEAMAIKPRVKITAA

-288 TNDAGWY
+288 ANDAGWY

-301 EVLQDWRAWLEEGII
+301 EVLQDWRAWLEEGIL
-316 DMAMPMTYQREYKR
+316 DMAMPMTYQREYKPQ
-330 SQKQAYDRWIEYA
+330 QKMGYDHWIEYA

-367 EQIRRAEAPSARGNR
+367 GQIRRAEAPSAKGNR

-392 SSNLYAN
+392 STNIYSN

-405 ASSRDLPRQ
+405 
-414 PWKYVPQSNDFFYN
+414 
-428 ALSHPAEYVDGA
+428 G
-440 TGKTVETVPVWTMP
+440 
-454 VAIPDMPWKSRPR
+454 
-467 AGAIAGNLQ
+467 
-476 QCDRTCDGASLTLQS
+476 
-491 IRGDG
+491 
-496 EVRQLRADG
+496 
-505 TGWFGA
+505 
-511 IELTPGTYQLKV
+511 
-523 DGSRIQQTV
+523 
-532 NVVAGEVTKVNFASL
+532 

>member
-1 MRKHKTFSLSSLF
+1 M
-14 AIGLTISF
+14 
-22 LLTPAGLSNWFPS
+22 
-35 SAILFEGKAYA
+35 
-46 TLPPPSQTPEF
+46 PPQTQTAEF

-72 QEVTKLIADAKLANA
+72 QEVTKLIADAQRANA

-95 RRGDAFYTSAIEP
+95 RRGDAFYMSAIEP
-108 RTIDPSVPPGF
+108 RTLDPNVPPGF

-131 ESIEVHAWMVTL
+131 AGIEVHAWMVTL

-148 KKLPTGHVWQTH
+148 SKLPAGHVWQQH
-160 GPNAPGRDNWA
+160 GPSAPGNDNWA
-171 MLTYSGEAQG
+171 MLTYGGESPG
-181 YLDPGHPDALDYT
+181 FLDPGHPDAVDYT

-214 VRYGGPNWGYNPTS
+214 VRYGGPTWGYNPTA

-235 SGRTGKPAPTDPQWM
+235 TGRSGKPAPTDPAWM

-265 VEALAIKPRVKVTAA
+265 VESLAIKPRVKITAA

-288 TNDAGWY
+288 ANDAGWY
-295 KTQPYR
+295 QTQPYK
-301 EVLQDWRAWLEEGII
+301 EVLQDWRAWLEEGIV

-330 SQKQAYDRWIEYA
+330 SQKLAYDHWIEFA

-367 EQIRRAEAPSARGNR
+367 AQVRRAEGPSAKGNH

-392 SSNLYAN
+392 SSNVYTN

-405 ASSRDLPRQ
+405 GSGDLPRQ
-414 PWKYVPQSNDFFYN
+414 PWKYVPQSNDLFYT
-428 ALSHPAEYVDGA
+428 ALSQPSQYVDAA
-440 TGKTVETVPVWTMP
+440 TGKTYETQPVWATAAA
-454 VAIPDMPWKSRPR
+454 VPDMPWKSRPTT
-467 AGAIAGNLQ
+467 GAIAGNLQ
-476 QCDRTCDGASLTLQS
+476 RCAQTCDGASLTLQS
-491 IRGDG
+491 IDAVGQ
-496 EVRQLRADG
+496 VRQLRADG
-505 TGWFGA
+505 KGWFGA
-511 IELTPGTYQLKV
+511 IELSPGTYQLKV
-523 DGSRIQQTV
+523 DGSQIQQTV
-532 NVVAGEVTKVNFASL
+532 NVAAGEVTKINFGAS